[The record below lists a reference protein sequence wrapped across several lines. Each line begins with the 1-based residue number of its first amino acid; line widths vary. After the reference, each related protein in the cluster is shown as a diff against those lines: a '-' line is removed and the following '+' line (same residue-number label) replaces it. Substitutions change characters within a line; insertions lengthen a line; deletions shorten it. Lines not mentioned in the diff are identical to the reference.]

1 MKNIQTILS
10 EIGITISEDK
20 KNDFETAF
28 NENYKTVA
36 EVERIRTARDDYKS
50 QLETAQSS
58 LKEFEGVDV
67 KDLQGK
73 IKDLNEQMSKQ
84 AEAHQQK
91 IADMEFNNVLDGAI
105 TKSGAKNA
113 TAIKALLDLETLKAS
128 KNQAEDIE
136 KALNTVKSENDY
148 MFASEEPFNNPVRP
162 TNPPP
167 AGDNDDLMRKVMG
180 LEPKK

>member
-36 EVERIRTARDDYKS
+36 EVTKIRTERDNYKT
-50 QLETAQSS
+50 QAETAQNA

-67 KDLQGK
+67 KNLQEE
-73 IKDLNEQMSKQ
+73 IKNLNEKMTTQ
-84 AEAHQQK
+84 ATEHQQK
-91 IADMEFNNVLDGAI
+91 IADMEFNNVLEGAI
-105 TKSGAKNA
+105 TKSGAKNSK
-113 TAIKALLDLETLKAS
+113 AIKALLDLETLKAS